1 MPAELRGLLV
11 DFGGV
16 LTSNI
21 FESFR
26 AFCEAEGLEPDAVR
40 DRFRADPS
48 ARDLLGQ
55 LETGGLGEEEFSR
68 RFAVVLGVERP
79 EGLIDRLFAGMQ
91 PDEEMLEVLRRARG
105 VGIRTGLISNSWGDA
120 RYDRRAFPDLFDGV
134 VISGEVGIRKPDPAI
149 YSMGAQAVGLEPAAC
164 VFVDDLPGNLK
175 PARTLGMATVLH
187 RDAAETIPQLEELLG
202 ATLRG

>member
-1 MPAELRGLLV
+1 VPAELRGLLV

-21 FESFR
+21 FHSFR
-26 AFCEAEGLEPDAVR
+26 AFCEAEGLEPDTVR

-55 LETGGLGEEEFSR
+55 LETGALGEEEFSR

-105 VGIRTGLISNSWGDA
+105 AGIRTGLISNSWGDG
-120 RYDRRAFPDLFDGV
+120 RYDRSAFPDLFDGV

-149 YSMGAQAVGLEPAAC
+149 YEMGAQAVGLEPPAC

-175 PARTLGMATVLH
+175 PARALGMATVLH
-187 RDAAETIPQLEELLG
+187 RDAGETIPQLEELLG